1 MAEFS
6 SQAEICQR
14 STGGGGGGEREKD
27 DGLVS
32 MYEVRFPLNGEIK
45 LSCQTSLESSPEAL
59 DGWGRAARLRF

>member
-1 MAEFS
+1 MPTFNW
-6 SQAEICQR
+6 
-14 STGGGGGGEREKD
+14 GGEREKD

-59 DGWGRAARLRF
+59 DGWAGQLVYDFRKL